1 MIAVEPKGKEL
12 EPCLKAKQRL
22 WSNPPQFI
30 DTIAEGIMTQQV
42 SQFQNTYINQKFI
55 FKYDIFQTG
64 HLTFPILC
72 DLVEDT
78 VITVTNEDMLK
89 AMKLVAE
96 RMKIVIEASAG
107 ASVAAAIFHTN
118 EILMHYP
125 DVSKIG
131 VILCGG
137 NTVLP
142 NFP

>member
-1 MIAVEPKGKEL
+1 M
-12 EPCLKAKQRL
+12 
-22 WSNPPQFI
+22 
-30 DTIAEGIMTQQV
+30 
-42 SQFQNTYINQKFI
+42 
-55 FKYDIFQTG
+55 
-64 HLTFPILC
+64 TFPILC

>member
-1 MIAVEPKGKEL
+1 M
-12 EPCLKAKQRL
+12 
-22 WSNPPQFI
+22 F
-30 DTIAEGIMTQQV
+30 
-42 SQFQNTYINQKFI
+42 
-55 FKYDIFQTG
+55 FQTG

-107 ASVAAAIFHTN
+107 ASVAAAMFHTN
-118 EILMHYP
+118 EILKEYP
-125 DVSKIG
+125 DVTKIG

-137 NTVLP
+137 NTVLT